1 MFECG
6 VGLYAGI
13 LEYFVCLYVGAA
25 GMFVCWTRRYV
36 SILGR
41 IGLSNRK
48 PALDAHRRVWREEQ
62 EEYTMQKGFMFWNKR
77 QILSKQRN

>member
-13 LEYFVCLYVGAA
+13 LEYFMCLYVGAA

-48 PALDAHRRVWREEQ
+48 PALDAHRSV
-62 EEYTMQKGFMFWNKR
+62 
-77 QILSKQRN
+77 